1 MAALRSVGTLGAA
14 VLLVSLGAPSP
25 PAGAQAS
32 ADAARPH
39 KSVYGTLEKADSSL
53 GGVFMKSD
61 KGERLAWRF
70 PAAIVAEVAKFEP
83 GDPMIVIYRQI
94 SPSEKRVTAV
104 AFPGAASTALYVN
117 MTGSRVMLRS
127 APKVGDACGQV
138 DPGSVTEQMIPVGGM
153 GEAGGAC
160 WCCAAAG
167 GSCVPGNKTGIGK
180 ALLVSCFE

>member
-1 MAALRSVGTLGAA
+1 MGSLRSAGTLGAA
-14 VLLVSLGAPSP
+14 VLLVSLGAPKP
-25 PAGAQAS
+25 RAGAQ
-32 ADAARPH
+32 DPARPH
-39 KSVYGTLEKADSSL
+39 KSVYGTLEKADPSL
-53 GGVFMKSD
+53 GGVFMRSD

-70 PAAIVAEVAKFEP
+70 PAAVVAEVTKFKP

-104 AFPGAASTALYVN
+104 AFPGAAESALYVN
-117 MTGSRVMLRS
+117 MTGERVLLRS
-127 APKVGDACGQV
+127 APKVADACGEA
-138 DPGSVTEQMIPVGGM
+138 GSATVTEQMIPVGGM

-180 ALLVSCFE
+180 AFLVSCFE